1 MDPIKLFIRR
11 PIFTAMLL
19 LALVVFGLFSWPKMG
34 VDMMPD
40 MDIPV
45 VTVVTV
51 LPGADPETIE
61 KDVTEPLEEVF
72 NTLPGL
78 HTLTS
83 VNVENVSQII
93 IRFDMERDIDVAA
106 QDIRDRVQSTLSKL
120 PTDIQTPLIQKLDP
134 GAMPI
139 LTLAFSGPLSA
150 ERMSNFAEDE
160 LKPALQQINGV
171 GTVTIFGDQQSE
183 VRITLDPTRLRAHGL
198 TPLDAVGAVRAQ
210 DLDLSSGRTAESHV
224 ERIVKLKAE
233 ARSVEEL
240 RTLVLSSPMGIPV
253 RLGEVADVTQGPAE
267 PRSLAR
273 LGSSAA
279 IGLTVTKQSGANTVQ
294 VVSNILAGIAGL
306 QQRLPEGCELQV
318 VHDDSK
324 YIRSSITAVQEDMGI
339 GGVLA
344 VVVVLIFLRNW
355 RSTLVSAVALP
366 ASVIGTFAFM
376 HLLGFTFNIVT
387 MLALTLSIGLLI
399 DDAIVVI
406 ENVVRHL
413 ENGVPPMRAAAE
425 GTRQIAI
432 AVLAVT
438 LSVVAM
444 FLPVAFMSGIIG
456 RVFVQFGVTVVVAV
470 MISYAVSMTLTP
482 MMSSRVLREEGRL
495 DRWVWRLVERVIS
508 AMERV
513 YRSVLGA
520 LLRHRAFTLLS
531 AVALLA
537 VSVFMATRLEFSFIP
552 KQDMSSVKVSLE
564 LPPGSRLEETGRQ
577 LADIAAIIQKIPGV
591 RSTFITA
598 GGGVKEE
605 VNKGDV
611 LVTLEPIRE
620 RSYSQQDLQKYLRA
634 TLKAVPG
641 TMISVVDG
649 SSIAGGL
656 GRPQDIQFEL
666 RGTDWEA
673 VLAAAT
679 KVEAAMKA
687 NPMFVD
693 VDMSYRAGKPQLD
706 VLVDRERAASL
717 GILAAPLGQSLRVL
731 LGRDKVGD
739 FRQGGRTSEIKV
751 MLPDD
756 VLADPLALGSVQV
769 RTLMGTLVELRNV
782 AKLVDGTSAG
792 QIDHGAQVRQITM
805 LANLQGASLSE
816 GMRFLN
822 EFATAEFP
830 PTVKTGFTGMGG
842 ELGDAMKEF
851 VMAIFMG
858 VILLYIILAAQF
870 ESLIHP
876 LSIMMA
882 LPLAVIGALGALF
895 LVNQDM
901 SLFAMIGMVMLLGLV
916 AKNGILLIEFTNQL
930 REKGHGVHEALLE
943 AGPVR
948 LRPILMTT
956 VAMIAGMT
964 PVALARG
971 DGAETRVP
979 MAIAIIGGLITSTF
993 LTLGIVPVVYSVL
1006 DGVRARLGA
1015 LWSRGKKAAKMPVVD
1030 ASSAKVDEGA

>member
-366 ASVIGTFAFM
+366 TSVIGTFAFM

-413 ENGVPPMRAAAE
+413 ENGV
-425 GTRQIAI
+425 
-432 AVLAVT
+432 
-438 LSVVAM
+438 
-444 FLPVAFMSGIIG
+444 
-456 RVFVQFGVTVVVAV
+456 
-470 MISYAVSMTLTP
+470 
-482 MMSSRVLREEGRL
+482 
-495 DRWVWRLVERVIS
+495 
-508 AMERV
+508 
-513 YRSVLGA
+513 
-520 LLRHRAFTLLS
+520 
-531 AVALLA
+531 
-537 VSVFMATRLEFSFIP
+537 
-552 KQDMSSVKVSLE
+552 
-564 LPPGSRLEETGRQ
+564 
-577 LADIAAIIQKIPGV
+577 
-591 RSTFITA
+591 
-598 GGGVKEE
+598 
-605 VNKGDV
+605 
-611 LVTLEPIRE
+611 
-620 RSYSQQDLQKYLRA
+620 
-634 TLKAVPG
+634 
-641 TMISVVDG
+641 
-649 SSIAGGL
+649 
-656 GRPQDIQFEL
+656 
-666 RGTDWEA
+666 
-673 VLAAAT
+673 
-679 KVEAAMKA
+679 
-687 NPMFVD
+687 
-693 VDMSYRAGKPQLD
+693 
-706 VLVDRERAASL
+706 
-717 GILAAPLGQSLRVL
+717 
-731 LGRDKVGD
+731 
-739 FRQGGRTSEIKV
+739 
-751 MLPDD
+751 
-756 VLADPLALGSVQV
+756 
-769 RTLMGTLVELRNV
+769 
-782 AKLVDGTSAG
+782 
-792 QIDHGAQVRQITM
+792 
-805 LANLQGASLSE
+805 
-816 GMRFLN
+816 
-822 EFATAEFP
+822 
-830 PTVKTGFTGMGG
+830 
-842 ELGDAMKEF
+842 
-851 VMAIFMG
+851 
-858 VILLYIILAAQF
+858 
-870 ESLIHP
+870 
-876 LSIMMA
+876 
-882 LPLAVIGALGALF
+882 
-895 LVNQDM
+895 
-901 SLFAMIGMVMLLGLV
+901 
-916 AKNGILLIEFTNQL
+916 
-930 REKGHGVHEALLE
+930 
-943 AGPVR
+943 
-948 LRPILMTT
+948 
-956 VAMIAGMT
+956 
-964 PVALARG
+964 
-971 DGAETRVP
+971 
-979 MAIAIIGGLITSTF
+979 
-993 LTLGIVPVVYSVL
+993 
-1006 DGVRARLGA
+1006 
-1015 LWSRGKKAAKMPVVD
+1015 
-1030 ASSAKVDEGA
+1030 